1 MEGSWETASWF
12 LGRLNNAYFP
22 DDYGFASVT
31 FSTWI
36 INVIG
41 DYNLCPSSYLRIE
54 LINLFLVMVDITS
67 HNWNQALVSVMSA
80 CSSLNMDYLTGG
92 SLTGFYNID
101 LNTITYTLEMLSTEW
116 KGYMIEFDERLAEK
130 LESDIKSRVTIMLHD
145 FACNH
150 SSYPS
155 RHTEPMEVYSLI
167 AIAKTIGACIRLESK
182 RFESDGLYQGQWTI
196 LKDYSHNVK
205 VLFETFKMSLQ
216 MPQLQEVAASC
227 VMDLVELVLMVNAK
241 MIIERD
247 EIYMQCMINTDELL
261 EELIDSSVIITF
273 FVDIMMDVLLI

>member
-1 MEGSWETASWF
+1 
-12 LGRLNNAYFP
+12 
-22 DDYGFASVT
+22 
-31 FSTWI
+31 
-36 INVIG
+36 
-41 DYNLCPSSYLRIE
+41 
-54 LINLFLVMVDITS
+54 
-67 HNWNQALVSVMSA
+67 
-80 CSSLNMDYLTGG
+80 
-92 SLTGFYNID
+92 
-101 LNTITYTLEMLSTEW
+101 
-116 KGYMIEFDERLAEK
+116 
-130 LESDIKSRVTIMLHD
+130 
-145 FACNH
+145 
-150 SSYPS
+150 
-155 RHTEPMEVYSLI
+155 MEVYSLI

-247 EIYMQCMINTDELL
+247 EIYMQYMINRD
-261 EELIDSSVIITF
+261 ELIDSSVIITF

>member
-41 DYNLCPSSYLRIE
+41 DYNLCPSSYLSIE

-116 KGYMIEFDERLAEK
+116 EGYMIEFDERLAEK

-145 FACNH
+145 LH
-150 SSYPS
+150 
-155 RHTEPMEVYSLI
+155 
-167 AIAKTIGACIRLESK
+167 
-182 RFESDGLYQGQWTI
+182 
-196 LKDYSHNVK
+196 
-205 VLFETFKMSLQ
+205 
-216 MPQLQEVAASC
+216 
-227 VMDLVELVLMVNAK
+227 
-241 MIIERD
+241 
-247 EIYMQCMINTDELL
+247 
-261 EELIDSSVIITF
+261 VIILYTLAGTQSQWRY
-273 FVDIMMDVLLI
+273 ILSLP